1 MSSTL
6 YITPAFISRNYKNI
20 ISYETSDDIQFR
32 ISESFMSVIGID
44 YKVSEDE
51 LRSLRI
57 KIQWNN
63 EDDIFDSFTLY
74 YNYNSDDDWIYKIE
88 TDQGDGND
96 ILIHQNQNQNKE
108 KFSNDSWLTSKK
120 ENLGDFRKFSDTV
133 YEISQLRRHKDL
145 NKIPLPYKFYFYD
158 AIATSEDRG
167 FNNENKVENIP
178 FLLSET
184 IIKEPITLQYIAPN
198 KLYFALNGIRYN
210 AENKLISTVLT
221 EDSLISILVGFQRD
235 PLTNLDI
242 TKITPVKFLLQNPT
256 SKSRGLKRSRSLEGG
271 KKKKRK
277 NK

>member
-6 YITPAFISRNYKNI
+6 YITPDFISRNYEKI
-20 ISYETSDDIQFR
+20 ISYETGDHIQFR
-32 ISESFMSVIGID
+32 ISESFLSLIGIM
-44 YKVSEDE
+44 YNVSEVE

-57 KIQWNN
+57 KIEWNN
-63 EDDIFDSFTLY
+63 EDDIFDSLTLY
-74 YNYNSDDDWIYKIE
+74 YNYNSDDWIYKIE
-88 TDQGDGND
+88 TDQGNGDD
-96 ILIHQNQNQNKE
+96 IVIRQNKNEE
-108 KFSNDSWLTSKK
+108 KFTNYSWLKSNKK
-120 ENLGDFRKFSDTV
+120 NLGDFRKFSDTV

-145 NKIPLPYKFYFYD
+145 NKIPLPYKNYFYD

-167 FNNENKVENIP
+167 FNDENKVESIP

-184 IIKEPITLQYIAPN
+184 IIKEPVSLQYIAPN

-242 TKITPVKFLLQNPT
+242 TKITPVKFLLQNPQL
-256 SKSRGLKRSRSLEGG
+256 SEKRGLKRSRSLGGG
-271 KKKKRK
+271 KKKKK
-277 NK
+277 AKQVK